1 MKSLVK
7 QVKHQG
13 EITVKLQDDVLY
25 VIVHMDQ
32 HYRSSYPPPSCRI
45 TLHVPFML
53 NLILPAC

>member
-32 HYRSSYPPPSCRI
+32 H
-45 TLHVPFML
+45 
-53 NLILPAC
+53 